1 EVDGKILHIGVS
13 IGIALYPLHGDNA
26 MQLVR
31 YADEAMYEAK
41 KLPDRIQVFASPP
54 LGVGSN
60 KHKETMP
67 DDLSVKTADDQQ

>member
-1 EVDGKILHIGVS
+1 MDGKILHIGVS

-41 KLPDRIQVFASPP
+41 KLLIGYRFLPA
-54 LGVGSN
+54 L
-60 KHKETMP
+60 H
-67 DDLSVKTADDQQ
+67 